1 MGNFHHKAVIIAVAC
16 AAMLGMSTLASA
28 EDIHIGQ
35 TAGFTGPQPGTVK
48 ELTDG
53 AKLWISA
60 VNAKGGVNGHKIILD
75 SIDDGFDPKRAGEN
89 AKKLIDSGVLA
100 LFLSR
105 GTPHAEAIIPHAEK
119 AGVALIAPS
128 TGALVM
134 HEPVKRVVFNVRS
147 KYQTEAERAVKHLTT
162 VAMTRIG
169 VVHVDDSFGKDGLAG
184 AERGLKDA
192 NIKPAW
198 ILKYDRSKPNFAPI
212 IDTIAKSDVQSVIVI
227 GSGAQ
232 AVDVI
237 SGARAAG
244 STTQFITLS
253 NNSSS
258 SFVKQLG
265 ANARGVMVTQVF
277 PNPRRTSH
285 AVLLEFQRLAKDGGI
300 EPSYTSLEGFV
311 SAKVLVEG
319 LRRASSK
326 GPITRA
332 KIIEALDNLR
342 NFDVGGLQLSYSPT
356 DHTGLAYIEISIIN
370 AKGEFLQ

>member
-1 MGNFHHKAVIIAVAC
+1 MSYFHRRTLIIAAAC
-16 AAMLGMSTLASA
+16 AAMLGMSTLTLA

-53 AKLWISA
+53 AKLWINA
-60 VNAKGGVNGHKIILD
+60 INAKGGVNGHKIILD
-75 SIDDGFDPKRAGEN
+75 SLDDGFDPKRAGEN
-89 AKKLIDSGVLA
+89 AAKLIDAGVVA

-134 HEPVKRVVFNVRS
+134 HEPLKRVVFNVRS
-147 KYQTEAERAVKHLTT
+147 KYQTEGERAIKHLST

-184 AERGLKDA
+184 VERGLKEV

-198 ILKYDRSKPNFAPI
+198 ILKYDRSKPDFKPI

-227 GSGAQ
+227 GSGSQ

-244 STTQFITLS
+244 STTQFLTLS

-258 SFVKQLG
+258 SFVKALG
-265 ANARGVMVTQVF
+265 ANARGVMVTQVL
-277 PNPRRTSH
+277 PNPRRTTH
-285 AVLLEFQRLAKDGGI
+285 AVLLEFQNLARDAGI
-300 EPSYTSLEGFV
+300 DPSYTGLEGFV

-319 LRRASSK
+319 LRRASGK

-332 KIIEALDNLR
+332 KVIDALNGIK
-342 NFDVGGLQLSYSPT
+342 NFDLGGLQLSYSPT
-356 DHTGLAYIEISIIN
+356 DHSGLEYIEISIIN
-370 AKGEFLQ
+370 AKGNFLQ